1 MKTVHANGAEIPAL
15 GFGTFEIHGSQAEE
29 MVHHALEIGYRH
41 IDTAQAYENE
51 ADVGRGIERSNVDR
65 EEFFLT
71 TKILPQDFGRRDL
84 PVAME
89 RSLDQLGTDYVDL
102 VLLHWPNPQV
112 PLAETME
119 ALQEVREDGHARH
132 VGVSNFTVALLNE
145 ALAHSDVPLVTDQ
158 VEYHPFLSQAPVL
171 DVVRANGMS
180 LTAYSPLA
188 KGDVTKTDTLSR
200 IGGAHGKTAA
210 QVTLRWL
217 IQQDQVV
224 AIPKTANP
232 ERVETN
238 FQIFDFELSD
248 EEMQQIHDL
257 ARPDGRYVNPPG
269 LAPEWDT

>member
-1 MKTVHANGAEIPAL
+1 MTFVHVNGAEIPAL
-15 GFGTFEIHGSQAEE
+15 GFGTFEIHGSKAEE
-29 MVHHALEIGYRH
+29 MTHHALEVGYRH

-51 ADVGRGIERSNVDR
+51 AEVGQAIERSPVDR
-65 EEFFLT
+65 NEVFLT
-71 TKILPQDFGRRDL
+71 TKLLPQDFGRRDL

-112 PLAETME
+112 PMADTME
-119 ALQEVREDGHARH
+119 ALQEVREAGHARH
-132 VGVSNFTVALLNE
+132 IGVSNFTVALLHE
-145 ALAHSDVPLVTDQ
+145 ALEHSDVPLVTNQ

-171 DVVRANGMS
+171 DVARANGMS

-188 KGDVTKTDTLSR
+188 KGDVAKDDTLQR
-200 IGGAHGKTAA
+200 IGDAHGKTAA
-210 QVTLRWL
+210 QVGLRWL
-217 IQQDQVV
+217 IQQDRVI

-232 ERVETN
+232 ERCETN
-238 FQIFDFELSD
+238 LQIFDFELSD
-248 EEMQQIHDL
+248 DEMQQIHNL

>member
-1 MKTVHANGAEIPAL
+1 MRT
-15 GFGTFEIHGSQAEE
+15 
-29 MVHHALEIGYRH
+29 
-41 IDTAQAYENE
+41 
-51 ADVGRGIERSNVDR
+51 
-65 EEFFLT
+65 T

-112 PLAETME
+112 PIADTLE
-119 ALQEVREDGHARH
+119 ALQEVQEGGHAWH
-132 VGVSNFTVALLNE
+132 IGISNFTVALLNE
-145 ALAHSDVPLVTDQ
+145 AIVHSDIPLVTNQ

-171 DVVRANGMS
+171 EIVRANGMA

-188 KGDVTKTDTLSR
+188 KGDAARNDTLQR
-200 IGGAHGKTAA
+200 IGTAHGKSAA
-210 QVTLRWL
+210 QVALRWL
-217 IQQDQVV
+217 VQQDDVV

-232 ERVETN
+232 ERCEAN

-248 EEMQQIHDL
+248 EEMRQIHDL
-257 ARPDGRYVNPPG
+257 AHPDGRYVNPPG

>member
-1 MKTVHANGAEIPAL
+1 MRTVHANGAEIPAL
-15 GFGTFEIHGSQAEE
+15 GFGTFEIHGTQAEE
-29 MVHHALEIGYRH
+29 MVHHALDTGYRH

-51 ADVGRGIERSNVDR
+51 ADVGRGMERSNVARGDI
-65 EEFFLT
+65 FLT

-112 PLAETME
+112 PLADTME
-119 ALQEVREDGHARH
+119 ALQEVREAGHANH

-188 KGDVTKTDTLSR
+188 KGDVAKTEALQR
-200 IGGAHGKTAA
+200 IAKTHGKTPA
-210 QVTLRWL
+210 QVALRWL
-217 IQQDQVV
+217 IQQDQVI

-232 ERVETN
+232 ERVEIN
-238 FQIFDFELSD
+238 YQIFDFELSD
-248 EEMQQIHDL
+248 DEMAQIHDL
-257 ARPDGRYVNPPG
+257 AHPDGRYVNPPG

>member
-1 MKTVHANGAEIPAL
+1 MKTVQANGAEIPAL
-15 GFGTFEIHGSQAEE
+15 GFGTFEIHGGQAEE

-51 ADVGRGIERSNVDR
+51 AEVGQAIERSPVDR
-65 EEFFLT
+65 QEIFLT

-89 RSLDQLGTDYVDL
+89 RSLDLLGTDAVDL

-112 PLAETME
+112 PIAETMA
-119 ALQEVREDGHARH
+119 ALQEVREAGHARH

-145 ALAHSDVPLVTDQ
+145 ALASSDLPLVTNQ

-171 DVVRANGMS
+171 DVVRANGLS

-188 KGDVTKTDTLSR
+188 KGDVAKTDALQR
-200 IGGAHGKTAA
+200 IGESHDKTAA
-210 QVTLRWL
+210 QVALRWL
-217 IQQDQVV
+217 IQQDGVI

-232 ERVETN
+232 ERAESN
-238 FQIFDFELSD
+238 LEIFDFELSD
-248 EEMQQIHDL
+248 DEMAQIHDL
-257 ARPDGRYVNPPG
+257 ARPDGRYVSPPG
-269 LAPEWDT
+269 VAPEWDT

>member
-1 MKTVHANGAEIPAL
+1 MKTVHANGAKIPAL

-29 MVHHALEIGYRH
+29 TTHHALEVGYRH
-41 IDTAQAYENE
+41 VDTAQAYENE
-51 ADVGRGIERSNVDR
+51 AEVGQAIERSPVDR
-65 EEFFLT
+65 DDIFLT

-112 PLAETME
+112 PIGDTID
-119 ALQEVREDGHARH
+119 ALQEVREAGHARH
-132 VGVSNFTVALLNE
+132 IGVSNFTVALLNE
-145 ALAHSDVPLVTDQ
+145 ALAHSDVPLVTNQ

-188 KGDVTKTDTLSR
+188 KGDVAMNDTLQR
-200 IGGAHGKTAA
+200 IALAHGKTAA
-210 QVTLRWL
+210 QVGLRWL
-217 IQQDQVV
+217 IQQDGVI
-224 AIPKTANP
+224 AIPKTVNP
-232 ERVETN
+232 ERVEAN
-238 FQIFDFELSD
+238 FQIFDFELSND
-248 EEMQQIHDL
+248 EMTSIHDL